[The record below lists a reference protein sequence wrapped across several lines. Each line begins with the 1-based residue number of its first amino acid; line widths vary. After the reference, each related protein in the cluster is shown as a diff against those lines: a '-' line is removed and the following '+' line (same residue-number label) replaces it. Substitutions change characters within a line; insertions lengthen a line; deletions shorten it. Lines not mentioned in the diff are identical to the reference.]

1 MTLWSTNFFYDLQA
15 DVDKALEAVK
25 EEFDRLASQDA
36 TFIFVTNEIGMGGVS
51 ADELQRKFTDMLGW
65 INQHIAARADK
76 VILMVSGIPLTIK
89 E

>member
-1 MTLWSTNFFYDLQA
+1 
-15 DVDKALEAVK
+15 
-25 EEFDRLASQDA
+25 
-36 TFIFVTNEIGMGGVS
+36 MGGVS